1 MRPDRDLA
9 IVVPAYNAA
18 STIQETLDSIQSQTA
33 LDEIASVYVV
43 DDCSRDDTI
52 EVARSCWQSHVPLVV
67 SRNQKNSGQWPTVNG
82 MVDALPA
89 NIKWYFILHADDI
102 AKPNWVEVIAKEIRG
117 AGERVLSYTASYDVL
132 FPDGRLAHGEDFGIE
147 KKEAIEGTAET
158 IRSTLNQGCWFK
170 ISSCA
175 IRVDGHKELQG
186 FRPHIDYYGDWDFV
200 LRAFRAG
207 WTIEY
212 IPLCL
217 SIYRQLA
224 TSVAAR
230 SFREHR
236 DITESIEILEE
247 FRSYLPRAEMARLH
261 GKRLTVLARRSLQ
274 SIATGN
280 FSRLASAVAVSG
292 KVSRSMIRHA
302 ATGPGDIAN
311 APLA

>member
-1 MRPDRDLA
+1 MRPTQNLA
-9 IVVPAYNAA
+9 ILVPAYNAS
-18 STIQETLDSIQSQTA
+18 STIRETLASIQNQTA
-33 LDEIASVYVV
+33 LDRIDCVYVA
-43 DDCSRDDTI
+43 DDASRDDTV
-52 EVARSCWQSHVPLVV
+52 EVARSCWQSSCPLVV
-67 SRNQKNSGQWPTVNG
+67 SRSEKNRGQWPTVNG
-82 MVDALPA
+82 MVDALPE

-102 AKPNWVEVIAKEIRG
+102 AKPNWVEVIAQEIRG
-117 AGERVLSYTASYDVL
+117 AGEGVLSYTASYDVL
-132 FPDGRLAHGEDFGIE
+132 YPDGRLEHGEDFGIE
-147 KKEAIEGTAET
+147 KKVVIEGTAES
-158 IRSTLNQGCWFK
+158 IRNTLSQGCWFK

-175 IRVDGHKELQG
+175 IRVAGHKELQG

-217 SIYRQLA
+217 SIYRQLS

-247 FRSYLPRAEMARLH
+247 FRHYLPRAEMARLH
-261 GKRLTVLARRSLQ
+261 GKRLQALARRSLR

-280 FSRLASAVAVSG
+280 FARLARAIAVSG
-292 KVSRSMIRHA
+292 KVSRSLIRHA
-302 ATGPGDIAN
+302 ATDPRDVSN
-311 APLA
+311 PPLG